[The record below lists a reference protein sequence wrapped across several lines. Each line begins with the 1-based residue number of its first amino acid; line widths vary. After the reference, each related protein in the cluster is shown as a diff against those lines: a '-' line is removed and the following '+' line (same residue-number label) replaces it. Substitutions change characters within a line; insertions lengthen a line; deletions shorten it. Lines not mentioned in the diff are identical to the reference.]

1 MSGTLVGHYSF
12 QVDDKNRL
20 FIPVKH
26 REHLGDSFMITHL
39 YDNCI
44 SVYSMDE
51 WEKLTQKISSLP
63 QIQTRDII
71 RFLYSSAVEV
81 QTDKQG
87 RIVLPAELIEYA
99 EIKKT
104 AVIVGVGNHVE
115 IWSDKNWEAKKE
127 ELTSANLLD
136 MLKELGF

>member
-1 MSGTLVGHYSF
+1 MSRSLVGHYSF

-26 REHLGDSFMITHL
+26 REQLGDTFMITHL
-39 YDNCI
+39 YDKCI

-51 WEKLTQKISSLP
+51 WEILTQKISSLP

-71 RFLYSSAVEV
+71 RFLFSSAVEV

-87 RIVLPAELIEYA
+87 RIVLSAELLEYA
-99 EIKKT
+99 EIKKA
-104 AVIVGVGNHVE
+104 AVLVGVGNHVE
-115 IWSDKNWEAKKE
+115 IWSENNWAAKKE
-127 ELTSANLLD
+127 ELSSENLLD
-136 MLKELGF
+136 MLKDLGF

>member
-1 MSGTLVGHYSF
+1 M
-12 QVDDKNRL
+12 
-20 FIPVKH
+20 
-26 REHLGDSFMITHL
+26 E
-39 YDNCI
+39 
-44 SVYSMDE
+44 E
-51 WEKLTQKISSLP
+51 WDKLTQKISSLP

-71 RFLYSSAVEV
+71 RFLFSSAVEV